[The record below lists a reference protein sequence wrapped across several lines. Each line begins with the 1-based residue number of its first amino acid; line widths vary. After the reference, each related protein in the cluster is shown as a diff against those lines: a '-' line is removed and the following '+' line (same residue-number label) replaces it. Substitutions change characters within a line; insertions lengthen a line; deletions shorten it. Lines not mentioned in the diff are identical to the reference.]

1 MSDTTKMRWLSKRQ
15 RELLATLY
23 DNPKEIGIVRE
34 LVEVNAAIRRLD
46 SNNEPLYVAENYR
59 REDWIVETN

>member
-34 LVEVNAAIRRLD
+34 LVEVNAAMRRLD

-59 REDWIVETN
+59 REDWIAGTN

>member
-1 MSDTTKMRWLSKRQ
+1 MSDTTKMKWLSKRQ

-34 LVEVNAAIRRLD
+34 LIEVNAAMRLLD
-46 SNNEPLYVAENYR
+46 SNNDPLYVAENYR
-59 REDWIVETN
+59 REDWIAETN

>member
-1 MSDTTKMRWLSKRQ
+1 MSDTTKMKWLFKRQ

-34 LVEVNAAIRRLD
+34 LVEVNAAMRRLD

>member
-1 MSDTTKMRWLSKRQ
+1 MKWLSKRQ

-34 LVEVNAAIRRLD
+34 LIEVNAAMRLLD
-46 SNNEPLYVAENYR
+46 SNNDPLYVAENYR
-59 REDWIVETN
+59 REDWIAETN

>member
-1 MSDTTKMRWLSKRQ
+1 MSDTTKMKWLSKRQ

-34 LVEVNAAIRRLD
+34 LVEVNAAMRRLD
-46 SNNEPLYVAENYR
+46 SNNDPLYVAENYR
-59 REDWIVETN
+59 REDWIAETN